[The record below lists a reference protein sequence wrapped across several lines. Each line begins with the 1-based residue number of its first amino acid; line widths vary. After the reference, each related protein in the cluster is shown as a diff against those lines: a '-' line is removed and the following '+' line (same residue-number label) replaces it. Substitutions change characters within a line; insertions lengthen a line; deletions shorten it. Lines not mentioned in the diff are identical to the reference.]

1 MRKYLVRLAA
11 NFVTSIIEQ
20 QIWENS
26 LEKRFRVAF
35 FKDHFSI
42 YLFLE
47 DQRGFMIKFVY

>member
-26 LEKRFRVAF
+26 LEKRFWVAF